1 MYQNCQGG
9 QWFQAEASLHLQTC
23 SPKMNKDV
31 HFWVRMAVK
40 LTRSEICASHKSR
53 RQNAQGWAGNKSETS
68 FGTKLVLYRCT
79 WTYNCS
85 TPHTK
90 QNLKHSKP
98 AIPGQDAEPF
108 SVTIVL
114 FTQPRFFFIKIAFC
128 IEGFVMIMLIFVM
141 IMLIFVMIMRNY
153 NGYLVIAI

>member
-1 MYQNCQGG
+1 MHAVYGVAAQKTVLNVSKIRLRVFFARALYPAPLFLKALERQKRHGCR
-9 QWFQAEASLHLQTC
+9 WFQAEASLLLQTC

-79 WTYNCS
+79 WTYIGREVHGC
-85 TPHTK
+85 TTVQRPIP
-90 QNLKHSKP
+90 SK
-98 AIPGQDAEPF
+98 
-108 SVTIVL
+108 T
-114 FTQPRFFFIKIAFC
+114 
-128 IEGFVMIMLIFVM
+128 
-141 IMLIFVMIMRNY
+141 
-153 NGYLVIAI
+153 